1 MSRENPRSERER
13 RKNSRSDVQVWA
25 VEKDDN
31 STSFHLLTNLSIEGF
46 FIEKKLPLPVGS
58 IIDFELELDGEKLP
72 LRGKIVNNYE
82 NPVTK
87 NSGAGV
93 HFVDMD
99 KKVKAKIEEYLKSL
113 GKTNQESR

>member
-1 MSRENPRSERER
+1 MSRKNPRSKGER
-13 RKNSRSDVQVWA
+13 RKNSRTNVQIWA

-31 STSFHLLTNLSIEGF
+31 STSFHLLTNLSVGGF

-58 IIDFELELDGEKLP
+58 IINLELELDGEKLP

-93 HFVDMD
+93 RFVDMD
-99 KKVKAKIEEYLKSL
+99 ERAKTKIEGYLKSL
-113 GKTNQESR
+113 ERTNSESR

>member
-1 MSRENPRSERER
+1 MSRKNPRSKGER
-13 RKNSRSDVQVWA
+13 RKNSRTNVQIWA

-31 STSFHLLTNLSIEGF
+31 STSFHLLTNLSVGGF

-58 IIDFELELDGEKLP
+58 IINLELELDGEKLP

-82 NPVTK
+82 NPITK

-99 KKVKAKIEEYLKSL
+99 ERVKTRIEEYLKNLKKANS
-113 GKTNQESR
+113 ESR

>member
-1 MSRENPRSERER
+1 MSRENPQSKREK
-13 RKNSRSDVQVWA
+13 RKNIRSDVQVWA
-25 VEKDDN
+25 VEKNDN

-46 FIEKKLPLPVGS
+46 FIEKKLPMPVGS
-58 IIDFELELDGEKLP
+58 IINLELELDGEKLP

-82 NPVTK
+82 NPVTG

-99 KKVKAKIEEYLKSL
+99 ESAKTKIEEYLKSL
-113 GKTNQESR
+113 EKTNSESR

>member
-1 MSRENPRSERER
+1 MSRENPLPGRER
-13 RKNSRSDVQVWA
+13 RKDSRSDVQVWV
-25 VEKDDN
+25 VEKDHN
-31 STSFHLLTNLSIEGF
+31 STSFHLLTNLSIGGF

-58 IIDFELELDGEKLP
+58 IINLELELDGERLP

-99 KKVKAKIEEYLKSL
+99 KKVKTKIEEYLKSL
-113 GKTNQESR
+113 EKTNQESR

>member
-1 MSRENPRSERER
+1 MSRKHPLPERER

-25 VEKDDN
+25 VEKDNN

-99 KKVKAKIEEYLKSL
+99 EKVKTKIEEYLKSL
-113 GKTNQESR
+113 DKTNPESR